1 MLQPANARMPAI
13 DYVSIIASLY
23 KDKRAVIL
31 GTLAS
36 AIGAFAAGHAADAPI
51 LYVHA
56 ILFVITAFVRYAE
69 AVRFSKNPPKETEVA
84 KAMRWERRAFVAGT
98 FTGIN
103 YGMWCFTSLVFVHS
117 PYAELVAVSVTIA
130 AMVGLVARNFGLDKL
145 LVTQSIL
152 MGGPLCVAL
161 VMTGDPYHI
170 LLATLVAPMILSFR
184 AVARDVRNVLLA
196 AVHDRVAVSKL
207 ARELDTALAT
217 VSHGICMLDRDLRV
231 AVANRRLADLLF
243 GEPVNNVLGLNFKD
257 VLVRAE
263 SMGTMSRLSS
273 ERLMTAIAAG
283 HSTRIVVPMAHGAQ
297 CEFFITTKNDQIALV
312 VEDISE
318 RVEAENRIR
327 YMARYDALTG
337 LPNRAYFTEQVNL
350 RLSRAAL
357 LSSAPQ
363 TMLMIVD
370 LDDFKHVNDTL
381 GHPMGDKLLEHVAHR
396 IRQQLDSSVLVGRFG
411 GDEFTIFDDRDL
423 TSSDAQHLAD
433 RLMGVLNE
441 PYEFGDERI
450 TMRFS
455 MGFVLCNRQ
464 ERRLDEMLK
473 RADLALYAS
482 KADGKGRVSAYHADL
497 DKSYKYRQ
505 ALKKALRDSIDRSEL
520 SLMFQPIVDVHTG
533 RIVAC
538 EALARWHHPEYGS
551 IPPSVFIPIAEEMG
565 AISDVTAWVMKT
577 AAKTCV
583 TWPGDVSVSV
593 NISAH
598 DFKDAR
604 VIGMVRRALDESGL
618 APARLE
624 VEVTESALLEER
636 QAASDLLSTLSGLG
650 VRIALDD
657 FGTGYSSLSYLH
669 ELPFNKLK
677 IDRAFTQNVTEDR
690 RSLKLM
696 RSIAQ
701 MSKDLDLVVTVEG
714 VETQEQ
720 LDIIAGLGLVDQ
732 IQGYL
737 FGAPVPARE
746 ILEMIA
752 RLRGEHLPVESS
764 AELLPASHS
773 R

>member
-1 MLQPANARMPAI
+1 MQPSANLRMPAI
-13 DYVSIIASLY
+13 DYVSVIASLY

-56 ILFVITAFVRYAE
+56 VLFVITAFVRYSE
-69 AVRFSKNPPKETEVA
+69 AVRFAKNPPKETEVA
-84 KAMRWERRAFVAGT
+84 KAMRWERRAFIAGT

-161 VMTGDPYHI
+161 VMTGDFYHI

-231 AVANRRLADLLF
+231 AVANRRFADLLF
-243 GEPVNNVLGLNFKD
+243 GEPVSNVLGLNFKD
-257 VLVRAE
+257 VLARAE
-263 SMGTMSRLSS
+263 SMGTMSRLST
-273 ERLMTAIAAG
+273 ERLMTAVATG
-283 HSTRIVVPMAHGAQ
+283 TSTRLVVPMAHSAQ
-297 CEFFITTKNDQIALV
+297 CELFITTANEQIALV

-318 RVEAENRIR
+318 RLENENRIR

-337 LPNRAYFTEQVNL
+337 LPNRAYFTEQVDL

-357 LSSAPQ
+357 LASAPQ

-381 GHPMGDKLLEHVAHR
+381 GHPTGDKLLEHVAHR
-396 IRQQLDSSVLVGRFG
+396 IRQQLDSPVVVGRFG

-423 TSSDAQHLAD
+423 TLSDANTVAE
-433 RLMGVLNE
+433 RLMAVLNE
-441 PYEFGDERI
+441 PYELGNEQI
-450 TMRFS
+450 TVRFS
-455 MGFVLCNRQ
+455 IGFVLCNRQ
-464 ERRLDEMLK
+464 ERKLDEMLK
-473 RADLALYAS
+473 RADLALYSA
-482 KADGKGRVSAYHADL
+482 KADGKGRVCAYHTDL
-497 DKSYKYRQ
+497 DKSYQYRQ
-505 ALKKALRDSIDRSEL
+505 TLKKALRESIDRSEL
-520 SLMFQPIVDVHTG
+520 SLMFQPIVDAHSG
-533 RIVAC
+533 RIVSC
-538 EALARWHHPEYGS
+538 EALARWHHPEFGS

-565 AISDVTAWVMKT
+565 AISDVTDWVMRT
-577 AAKTCV
+577 AARTCV
-583 TWPGDVSVSV
+583 NWPKDVSVSV
-593 NISAH
+593 NTSAH

-604 VIGMVRRALDESGL
+604 VIEMVRDALAESGL
-618 APARLE
+618 APERLE
-624 VEVTESALLEER
+624 IEVTESALLEER
-636 QAASDLLSTLSGLG
+636 QTAFNVLSALSEMGA
-650 VRIALDD
+650 RIALDD

-677 IDRAFTQNVTEDR
+677 IDRAFTQNVTEDE

-701 MSKDLDLVVTVEG
+701 MSKDLDLIVTVEG
-714 VETQEQ
+714 VETHEQ
-720 LDIIAGLGLVDQ
+720 LDTITALGLVDQ

-737 FGAPVPARE
+737 FGAPVPERE
-746 ILEMIA
+746 IVEMIG
-752 RLRGEHLPVESS
+752 RLRGAPS
-764 AELLPASHS
+764 AEPRASEAAPVS
-773 R
+773 NRR